1 MEKYIFNNIEYN
13 LIKDYRDGF
22 EEEIVKE
29 KMTDYFNDF
38 DYVVGDWAYSK
49 VRLKG
54 FYDKTN
60 KKVKN
65 LNNYEN
71 VEKYLV
77 ENCAPNARYFILKKI
92 S

>member
-1 MEKYIFNNIEYN
+1 MKTKVFNDVTYYILKDDNNILDEMDISKKLTEYF
-13 LIKDYRDGF
+13 D
-22 EEEIVKE
+22 
-29 KMTDYFNDF
+29 DF

>member
-1 MEKYIFNNIEYN
+1 MKSDFLEFIQI
-13 LIKDYRDGF
+13 LMDASP
-22 EEEIVKE
+22 EIVKE

>member
-1 MEKYIFNNIEYN
+1 MEKYKFNDLEYN
-13 LIKDYRDGF
+13 LIKNYRDGF

-38 DYVVGDWAYSK
+38 DYVVGDWAYSI

-71 VEKYLV
+71 VEKYLA

>member
-1 MEKYIFNNIEYN
+1 MEKYTFNNLEYN
-13 LIKDYRDGF
+13 LIKDYRNGF
-22 EEEIVKE
+22 EEGIIKE

-54 FYDKTN
+54 FYDKNN

-65 LNNYEN
+65 LNNIEN
-71 VEKYLV
+71 VEKYLI
-77 ENCAPNARYFILKKI
+77 ENCAHNARYFILKKI